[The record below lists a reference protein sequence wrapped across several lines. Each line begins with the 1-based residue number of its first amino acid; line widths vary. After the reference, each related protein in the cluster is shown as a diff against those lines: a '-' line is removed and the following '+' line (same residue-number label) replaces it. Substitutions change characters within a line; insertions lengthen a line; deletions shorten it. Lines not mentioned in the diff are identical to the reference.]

1 MPLFHAAAQHCFLI
15 PGLYLGATNVILDG
29 ADPAVLLETVERETA
44 TKLFCPPIVWIS
56 LLQHPDFDTRRRAAE
71 KCQRQDP
78 QARPAHRVR
87 APGRVAAE

>member
-44 TKLFCPPIVWIS
+44 TKLFCPPTVWIS
-56 LLQHPDFDTRRRAAE
+56 LLQHPE